1 MLATPSTLTVAR
13 TVAELRSAVAAA
25 KAAGLSVGFVP
36 TMGALH
42 EGHATL
48 VRAAAAEHGA
58 VVVSIF
64 VNPKQFNDASDL
76 EQYPRT
82 EAADFE
88 RAAAAGATIAFAPS
102 CEEMYPA
109 GFATV
114 LSPGPIAEQLEGEHR
129 PGHFDGMATVVA
141 RLLGLA
147 QADAAYFGR
156 KDAQQLAII
165 EQLARDLAIPTRIQ
179 GVDTVRE
186 DDGLAM
192 SSRNMRLGKT
202 DRVRALALSRGL
214 FAAQHLAAQGERSA
228 RALEAAVQVELDA
241 AALPTDYAALVDAAT
256 FLPVDALDRECVL
269 AVAAHVGEVR
279 LIDNVRLTPATQPAP
294 AATA

>member
-1 MLATPSTLTVAR
+1 MLATSSLTVAR
-13 TVAELRSAVAAA
+13 TVDELRTAVRAARG
-25 KAAGLSVGFVP
+25 AGLSVGFVP

-48 VRAAAAEHGA
+48 IRAAAAEHGA
-58 VVVSIF
+58 VVVSVF

-76 EQYPRT
+76 ENYPRT

-102 CEEMYPA
+102 CDEIYPA

-114 LSPGPIAEQLEGEHR
+114 VSPGPIAAQLEGEHR

-147 QADAAYFGR
+147 QADVAYFGR

-179 GVDTVRE
+179 GVETVRE
-186 DDGLAM
+186 HDGLAM
-192 SSRNMRLGKT
+192 SSRNMRLTGTT

-214 FAAQHLAAQGERSA
+214 FAAQQLAALGERSA
-228 RALEAAVQVELDA
+228 RAIESAVQVELDA
-241 AALPTDYAALVDAAT
+241 AALPTDYATLVDAAT

-269 AVAAHVGEVR
+269 AVAAHVGPVR

-294 AATA
+294 AAA